1 MRNSSIPV
9 LQSRFPVL
17 PFHFALAGYVPAAL
31 DCGYKVAMTT
41 TDHLEAFRQDLRSWL
56 AANLPGDLR
65 PERAAELSETERIAR
80 LRSWQKKLAEARWV
94 GITWPEE
101 YGGRGASI
109 PEQIVYTQ
117 EMARAGA
124 PEVVGSLGIGIAGPP
139 LIAYGTEAQKQRFA
153 KRILSAEDL
162 WCFGFSEP
170 GAGSDLASLRT
181 TAILDGDHF
190 IVNGQK
196 VWTTLAHH
204 ADWCMLLCR
213 TDPES
218 KRRQGISC
226 LLVDMKSPGVSVR
239 QLRQMGGMAEF
250 NEVFFEDVRVSRD
263 NLLGE
268 LHGGWQIATA
278 ALQNERG
285 ILYVVEMQILL
296 ARARDGLMQLA
307 RQRGVASNR
316 LLRQQLADVYLGV
329 ETFRNTCQRTLDK
342 LLRMG
347 MPGPEASIIKLHWT
361 ELTQMMPRIG
371 MSILGTDCLRYHTP
385 LPHERVRQEEMIQ
398 SAFLQAPAASIAS
411 GTSEIMRGI
420 IAMQVLGLP
429 RG

>member
-1 MRNSSIPV
+1 MSA
-9 LQSRFPVL
+9 
-17 PFHFALAGYVPAAL
+17 H
-31 DCGYKVAMTT
+31 D
-41 TDHLEAFRQDLRSWL
+41 LEAFRNELRGWL
-56 AANLPGDLR
+56 AANLLGDLR
-65 PERAAELSETERIAR
+65 SERLAALSQPERVRR
-80 LRSWQKKLAEARWV
+80 LRAWQATLAAARWV

-109 PEQIVYTQ
+109 PEQIVYTE
-117 EMARAGA
+117 EMARAEA
-124 PEVVGSLGIGIAGPP
+124 PEVIGSLGIGIAGPP
-139 LIAYGTEAQKQRFA
+139 LIAYGTEEQKRRFA
-153 KRILSAEDL
+153 RRILSAEDL

-170 GAGSDLASLRT
+170 SAGSDLASLRT
-181 TAILDGDHF
+181 TAVLDGDHF
-190 IVNGQK
+190 VVNGQK
-196 VWTTLAHH
+196 VWTTLAHY

-226 LLVDMKSPGVSVR
+226 LLVDMKSPGITVR
-239 QLRQMGGMAEF
+239 PLRQMGGQAEF
-250 NEVFFEDVRVSRD
+250 NEMFLEDVRVPRE

-268 LHGGWQIATA
+268 LHNGWQIATA

-296 ARARDGLMQLA
+296 TRGRDALLRLA
-307 RQRGVASNR
+307 REQGSTNQPVT
-316 LLRQQLADVYLGV
+316 RQALADVYLGV
-329 ETFRNTCQRTLDK
+329 ETFRHTCQRTLDK

-361 ELTQMMPRIG
+361 ELTQAMPRIG
-371 MSILGTDCLRYHTP
+371 MSMLGPKGLLYDTP
-385 LPHERVRQEEMIQ
+385 DPGDERASAEQWVQN
-398 SAFLQAPAASIAS
+398 AFLRAPAASIAS

-429 RG
+429 RGT

>member
-1 MRNSSIPV
+1 M
-9 LQSRFPVL
+9 
-17 PFHFALAGYVPAAL
+17 A
-31 DCGYKVAMTT
+31 T
-41 TDHLEAFRQDLRSWL
+41 QDLEEFRRELRGWL
-56 AANLPGDLR
+56 ASNIPNELR
-65 PERAAELSETERIAR
+65 PENAAQLLETERVPR
-80 LRSWQKKLAEARWV
+80 LRAWQAKLAEARWV
-94 GITWPEE
+94 GITWPVE

-109 PEQIVYTQ
+109 PEQIVYTE

-139 LIAYGTEAQKQRFA
+139 LIAYGTEEQRRRFA
-153 KRILSAEDL
+153 RRILTAEDL

-170 GAGSDLASLRT
+170 SAGSDLASLRT
-181 TAILDGDHF
+181 KAILEGDSF
-190 IVNGQK
+190 VLNGQK

-204 ADWCMLLCR
+204 ADWCMVLCR

-218 KRRQGISC
+218 ARRKGISC
-226 LLVDMKSPGVSVR
+226 LLVDMKSPGITVR
-239 QLRQMGGMAEF
+239 PLRQMGGQAEF
-250 NEVFFEDVRVSRD
+250 NEVFFENVRVPRD

-268 LHGGWQIATA
+268 LNNGWQIATA

-296 ARARDGLMQLA
+296 TKGRDALMRWARERGATRDPVT
-307 RQRGVASNR
+307 RQA
-316 LLRQQLADVYLGV
+316 LADIYLGV
-329 ETFRNTCQRTLDK
+329 ETFRHTCQRTLHK

-361 ELTQMMPRIG
+361 ELTQTMPRVG
-371 MSILGTDCLRYHTP
+371 MSILGAAGLLYDTP
-385 LPHERVRQEEMIQ
+385 QPNSQRFNPAQWLQG
-398 SAFLQAPAASIAS
+398 AFLGAPAASIAS

-429 RG
+429 RGT

>member
-1 MRNSSIPV
+1 MST
-9 LQSRFPVL
+9 Q
-17 PFHFALAGYVPAAL
+17 
-31 DCGYKVAMTT
+31 D
-41 TDHLEAFRQDLRSWL
+41 LEAFRSELRGWL
-56 AANLPGDLR
+56 AANLPDELR
-65 PERAAELSETERIAR
+65 PERTAR
-80 LRSWQKKLAEARWV
+80 LPESERVPRLRAWQAQLAAARWV
-94 GITWPEE
+94 GITWPTE

-109 PEQIVYTQ
+109 PEQIVYTE
-117 EMARAGA
+117 EMARAEA

-139 LIAYGTEAQKQRFA
+139 LIAYGSEEQKQRFTR
-153 KRILSAEDL
+153 RILNADDL

-190 IVNGQK
+190 VVNGQK
-196 VWTTLAHH
+196 VWTTLAQH

-213 TDPES
+213 SDPES

-226 LLVDMKSPGVSVR
+226 LLVDMKSPGITVHP
-239 QLRQMGGMAEF
+239 LRQMGGQAEF
-250 NEVFFEDVRVSRD
+250 NEVFFEDVRVPRE

-268 LHGGWQIATA
+268 LHNGWQIATA

-296 ARARDGLMQLA
+296 TRARDALVRLA
-307 RQRGVASNR
+307 RERGATHSPVT
-316 LLRQQLADVYLGV
+316 RQALADVYLGV
-329 ETFRNTCQRTLDK
+329 ETFRHTCQRTLDK

-361 ELTQMMPRIG
+361 ELTQAMPRIG
-371 MSILGTDCLRYHTP
+371 MSILGVHGLLYDTPEPGTDSGNPEQWVPWGYL
-385 LPHERVRQEEMIQ
+385 M
-398 SAFLQAPAASIAS
+398 APAASIAS

-420 IAMQVLGLP
+420 IATQVLGLP
-429 RG
+429 RGS

>member
-1 MRNSSIPV
+1 M
-9 LQSRFPVL
+9 
-17 PFHFALAGYVPAAL
+17 A
-31 DCGYKVAMTT
+31 T
-41 TDHLEAFRQDLRSWL
+41 QDLEEFRRELRGWL
-56 AANLPGDLR
+56 ASNIPNELR
-65 PERAAELSETERIAR
+65 PENAAQLLETERVPR
-80 LRSWQKKLAEARWV
+80 LRAWQAKLAEARWV
-94 GITWPEE
+94 GITWPVE

-109 PEQIVYTQ
+109 PEQIVYTE

-139 LIAYGTEAQKQRFA
+139 LIAYGTEEQRRRFA
-153 KRILSAEDL
+153 RRILTAEDL

-170 GAGSDLASLRT
+170 SAGSDLASLRT
-181 TAILDGDHF
+181 KAILEGDSF
-190 IVNGQK
+190 VLNGQK

-204 ADWCMLLCR
+204 ADWCMVLCR

-218 KRRQGISC
+218 ARRKGISC
-226 LLVDMKSPGVSVR
+226 LLVDMKSPGITVR
-239 QLRQMGGMAEF
+239 PLRQMGGQAEF
-250 NEVFFEDVRVSRD
+250 NEVFFENVRVPRN

-268 LHGGWQIATA
+268 LNNGWQIATA

-296 ARARDGLMQLA
+296 TKGRDALMRWARERGATRDPVT
-307 RQRGVASNR
+307 RQA
-316 LLRQQLADVYLGV
+316 LADIYLGV
-329 ETFRNTCQRTLDK
+329 ETFRHTCQRTLDK

-361 ELTQMMPRIG
+361 ELTQTMPRVG
-371 MSILGTDCLRYHTP
+371 MSILGAAGLLYDTP
-385 LPHERVRQEEMIQ
+385 QPNSQRFNPAQWLQG
-398 SAFLQAPAASIAS
+398 AFLGAPAASIAS

-429 RG
+429 RGA